1 LGDFV
6 EALQRMLGELPAP
19 FATFRVEQ
27 SLVEQLVGKGSEH
40 LIKSLLAHV
49 SVNDFAA
56 NSEALFAR
64 AWDAYQRHY
73 PDVNGRFSAVY
84 PGVVSALADWQG
96 LGLKLACVTNKPEA
110 FARELL
116 REKGLA
122 GFFAWVIGGDSVA
135 RKKPDPMPLH
145 HACEQMQTQPART
158 LMVGD
163 SSNDAQA
170 ARAAGCPVLLVSYGY
185 NHGQPAHAVDAD
197 AVVDRLTQL
206 RWA

>member
-1 LGDFV
+1 
-6 EALQRMLGELPAP
+6 
-19 FATFRVEQ
+19 
-27 SLVEQLVGKGSEH
+27 VGKGSEH
-40 LIKSLLAHV
+40 LIKSLIAHV
-49 SVNDFAA
+49 SIDDFAID
-56 NSEALFAR
+56 SEAIFAQ
-64 AWDAYQRHY
+64 AWGAYQRHY

-96 LGLKLACVTNKPEA
+96 RGLKLACVTNKPEA

-122 GFFAWVIGGDSVA
+122 DFFPWVIGGDSVA
-135 RKKPDPMPLH
+135 RKKPDPMPLQ

-170 ARAAGCPVLLVSYGY
+170 ARAAGCQVLLVSYGY